1 MGLDMFGL
9 SNGIH
14 GIRQNDE
21 KGGLVQ
27 RNGIRERKIF
37 KGKFEGINSKI
48 FQKVF
53 RNIYGPR
60 HIFEKKNVI
69 VKKNCIYIKSICMY
83 VRMYVYQM

>member
-37 KGKFEGINSKI
+37 KGKFEGINPKI

-60 HIFEKKNVI
+60 HIFEKKMSLL
-69 VKKNCIYIKSICMY
+69 KKLYIH
-83 VRMYVYQM
+83 